1 MATPDEKRWIVIG
14 ISVGIITRTY
24 LKSEHSIISNSV
36 LAGDWLEKLSHPMSS
51 KVVASIRLLLAL
63 LIGCISAPYRTQAVV
78 KTRTEAHCCLTV
90 TCRSAKSGGPKSAK
104 VWAALFL
111 PPDPA
116 EAQFLWHPTRVHVGQ
131 PERAGETLGGG
142 QTISSDAAQTHNSS
156 GLAFQQQGYLA
167 DAAAEF
173 RRALEVQPDFA
184 EARNNLGMT
193 LLAEGD
199 TQGAVEE
206 FRRALKTNPQYS
218 IAINSL
224 GLAFLEMGRWDEAI
238 TQYQALIKLDPKI
251 PEAYYNLGEA
261 LKHDEDFEGAAE
273 ALGKSLQLDPTFPEA
288 HCALGEVLWQQGKLD
303 EAVTELRAAVSTR
316 SDFLPAY
323 LILGNLLQQK
333 GDLSGALAVLQ
344 QVLRFAPQNG
354 PAYEALGIV
363 LKQKGDIDGAA
374 AAFGKAQALKEV
386 DLTLQAATQATM
398 TGALLRRRG
407 NVAGSI
413 EKLRFA
419 IRLAPNLALAHYQ
432 LGLALQEKHDDAQA
446 AVEFGKA
453 SQLDPRL
460 RPPRA

>member
-1 MATPDEKRWIVIG
+1 
-14 ISVGIITRTY
+14 
-24 LKSEHSIISNSV
+24 
-36 LAGDWLEKLSHPMSS
+36 MSS
-51 KVVASIRLLLAL
+51 KAVASIPFLLAL
-63 LIGCISAPYRTQAVV
+63 SIGCVTASLRAQAAV
-78 KTRTEAHCCLTV
+78 KTRSEARSWLAV
-90 TCRSAKSGGPKSAK
+90 TYRSDEIGGPERAK
-104 VWAALFL
+104 VWAALPL
-111 PPDPA
+111 KPDPA
-116 EAQFLWHPTRVHVGQ
+116 EARLLRNPIHAHVG
-131 PERAGETLGGG
+131 ELKWTGGRLASG
-142 QTISSDAAQTHNSS
+142 QAINPDGAQVHNSS

-173 RRALEVQPDFA
+173 RRALEVQSDFA

-199 TQGAVEE
+199 TEGAVEE
-206 FRRALKTNPQYS
+206 LRRALKTNPQYP

-261 LKHDEDFEGAAE
+261 LKHREDFNGAAK
-273 ALGKSLQLDPTFPEA
+273 ALAKSLQLDPTFPEA
-288 HCALGEVLWQQGKLD
+288 HCALGEVLWELGKLD
-303 EAVTELRAAVSTR
+303 EAVTELRAAVTAR

-323 LILGNLLQQK
+323 LILGNLLYQK

-344 QVLRFAPQNG
+344 QVVRFAPQNG
-354 PAYEALGIV
+354 PAYEALGRV
-363 LKQKGDIDGAA
+363 LKQRGDIDGAA
-374 AAFGKAQALKEV
+374 AAFGKAQALKEA
-386 DLTLQAATQATM
+386 DLTLQAAGQATM

-460 RPPRA
+460 RPPRG